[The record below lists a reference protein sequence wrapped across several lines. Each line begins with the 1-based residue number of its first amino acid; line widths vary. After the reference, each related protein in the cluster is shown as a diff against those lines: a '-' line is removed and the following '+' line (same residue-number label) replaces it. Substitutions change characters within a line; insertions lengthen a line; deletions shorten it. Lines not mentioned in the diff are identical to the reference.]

1 MLYLKYNLFTFV
13 NSMSLQKRLNKLLEE
28 KNLNASSFARS
39 IDVKKSNLSHI
50 ISGRNKPSTDFFL
63 KIKKTYP
70 EIDLNWLIT
79 GKKIKKDVNFTK
91 SENNDIE
98 SIMVFFNDGTYKKF
112 IQ

>member
-1 MLYLKYNLFTFV
+1 
-13 NSMSLQKRLNKLLEE
+13 MSLQKRLQKILEE
-28 KNLNASSFARS
+28 KGMNASSFANS

-79 GKKIKKDVNFTK
+79 GKRIKKDINFTK
-91 SENNDIE
+91 PDDNNIE
-98 SIMVFFNDGTYKKF
+98 SIVVFFNDGSYKRF
-112 IQ
+112 AQQ

>member
-1 MLYLKYNLFTFV
+1 
-13 NSMSLQKRLNKLLEE
+13 MSLQKRLQKILED

-50 ISGRNKPSTDFFL
+50 ISGRNNPSTDFFI
-63 KIKKTYP
+63 KINKTYP

-79 GKKIKKDVNFTK
+79 GKKTIKDVNFIK
-91 SENNDIE
+91 SKNNDIE
-98 SIMVFFNDGTYKKF
+98 SIVVFFSDGSYKKF